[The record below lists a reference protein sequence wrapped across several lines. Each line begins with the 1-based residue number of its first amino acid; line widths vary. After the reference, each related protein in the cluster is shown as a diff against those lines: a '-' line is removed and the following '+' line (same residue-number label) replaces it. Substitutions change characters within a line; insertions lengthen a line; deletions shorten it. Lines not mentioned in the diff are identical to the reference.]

1 MVEIT
6 SGYPY
11 AQFYKEAEIPYKN
24 KETEKKYK
32 IAFVVQRYGL
42 DVNGGAEFHCRL
54 IAERMVKYFDVE
66 VLTTCAIDYMTW
78 KNEYVA
84 GVEELN
90 GLKIRRFPV
99 DFPRDVSKFNKFS
112 LTIFGKKHTE
122 ADELE
127 WMKLQGPY
135 STQLL
140 DHIEKNNKDYDHF
153 IFFTYLYCTTF
164 FGLPLVKD
172 KAILVPT
179 AHDEPPIYLSI
190 FKSLFNIPQAI
201 IYNTEE
207 EKGFLNSKF
216 KNQNILSDIVGI
228 GIDIPKDINENDFTE
243 KYNFDNFIIYVGRI
257 DESKGCKQLFEYFL
271 KFKNETGS
279 ELKLVLLGNPV
290 MKIPKHPDI
299 ACLGFVNDQDKY
311 NAIKAAKML
320 IMPSRYE
327 SLSMVLLEAWH
338 CKKPVLVN
346 GQCEVLK
353 GQCIRSN
360 AGLWYENYEEFRECL
375 DLLLADE
382 HLRDQLGDK
391 GRKFVDMNYSWE
403 TIEKKYLD
411 LIERVAI
418 DEIQNCQ

>member
-1 MVEIT
+1 MIGRS
-6 SGYPY
+6 SGDPY
-11 AQFYKEAEIPYKN
+11 AQFHKETEILYKN

-54 IAERMVKYFDVE
+54 IAERMAKYFDVE

-84 GVEELN
+84 GVGELN
-90 GLKIRRFPV
+90 GLKIQRFPV

-112 LTIFGKKHTE
+112 SNIFGRKHSE
-122 ADELE
+122 ADEIE

-135 STQLL
+135 STQLF
-140 DHIEKNNKDYDHF
+140 DHIEKSKKDYDYF

-207 EKGFLNSKF
+207 EKSFLNSKF
-216 KNQNILSDIVGI
+216 KNEGILSDIVGI
-228 GIDIPKDINENDFTE
+228 GIDIPKDINENDFIE
-243 KYNFDNFIIYVGRI
+243 KYNFDNFLIYVGRI

-290 MKIPKHPDI
+290 MKIPTHPDI

-311 NAIKAAKML
+311 NAIKASKIL
-320 IMPSRYE
+320 IMPSKYE

-382 HLRDQLGDK
+382 HLRDQLGNR
-391 GRKFVDMNYSWE
+391 GRKFVDENYSWE
-403 TIEKKYLD
+403 NIEKKYLD
-411 LIERVAI
+411 LIERVTK
-418 DEIQNCQ
+418 